1 MTDRPDDREQ
11 AGRRGGAQRQ
21 GRAYQ
26 GAFEAVIAILIGSGI
41 GLWVDNR
48 YETSPYGLLIGTVI
62 GFSSFVL
69 RLVRLGRNLHEQ
81 ADEEAAAGGDSGS
94 GAPDQ

>member
-11 AGRRGGAQRQ
+11 AARRRGARRQ

-26 GAFEAVIAILIGSGI
+26 GAFEAVVAILIGSGI
-41 GLWVDNR
+41 GLWVDGR
-48 YETSPYGLLIGTVI
+48 YETSPYGLLIGTLI

-69 RLVRLGRNLHEQ
+69 RLVRLGKKLHGQ
-81 ADEEAAAGGDSGS
+81 ADDEAAAGGDSGS
-94 GAPDQ
+94 RAPDQ